1 MLGQGSGK
9 GRVRWWL
16 GRSGEG
22 GVGGGRENQVG
33 QGCSWERYTVAG
45 EVVPRGAYSIWARLL
60 CKINV
65 YTPGVHPFLK
75 LAQKTESYC
84 REGKENEAPAGGT
97 WSAYPGI
104 TDTRA

>member
-1 MLGQGSGK
+1 MVAGPQ
-9 GRVRWWL
+9 R
-16 GRSGEG
+16 G
-22 GVGGGRENQVG
+22 GVGSGAGERIKWGRAVPG
-33 QGCSWERYTVAG
+33 RDTLSLG
-45 EVVPRGAYSIWARLL
+45 EVVPRGAYTIWARLL

-97 WSAYPGI
+97 WNAYPGI